1 MSQIDQEFVLNLS
14 MRDVPAVIEELTGRK
29 GPSLDTI
36 KRWFLKGL
44 SGRKLQTK
52 KQGGRRYTCRAWV
65 QEFLDGGGELV
76 DQGVAVSQPERPTP
90 QKQAERASAKAHER
104 AKKKL
109 AAAGIL

>member
-1 MSQIDQEFVLNLS
+1 M
-14 MRDVPAVIEELTGRK
+14 MRFPRSKERGFIE
-29 GPSLDTI
+29 
-36 KRWFLKGL
+36 
-44 SGRKLQTK
+44 
-52 KQGGRRYTCRAWV
+52 AV

-76 DQGVAVSQPERPTP
+76 DQRVAVSQPERPTP